1 MLLIVEDDLILQ
13 IALVAMLKREGYPIQ
28 SARTIAEARAS
39 IAQERPEVVL
49 LDLGLPDGSGFEL
62 LADNAEEAKSADSE
76 SSPLM
81 IVTTGDTSL
90 QGAVMALRLGAFD
103 YLTKPINIELM
114 RVAVRRALEHQRLR
128 RSAHEVHT
136 LEAQQEAMRATA
148 RAAAHHLSQHLTVIM
163 GEAQLMLEEIADPS
177 NRDNL
182 ERVINA
188 TEQAARVLNDLRQ
201 ARHFITKETRLSEP
215 ILDLSAAQ
223 ADRDEVA
230 S

>member
-13 IALVAMLKREGYPIQ
+13 IALVTMLKREGYPIQ
-28 SARTIAEARAS
+28 SARTVAEAKAA
-39 IAQERPEVVL
+39 IAQQRPEVLL

-62 LADNAEEAKSADSE
+62 LADNSEETTRAETE

-114 RVAVRRALEHQRLR
+114 RIAVRRAIEYQRLR
-128 RSAHEVHT
+128 RAARELHILKV
-136 LEAQQEAMRATA
+136 QQEAMRATA

-163 GEAQLMLEEIADPS
+163 GETQLMLEDLADPS

-182 ERVINA
+182 ERVIQA
-188 TEQAARVLNDLRQ
+188 SEQAADVLKDLRQ

-223 ADRDEVA
+223 ADHDEVLP
-230 S
+230 